1 MIVRL
6 VSTPAGRL
14 CGMGRPDART
24 GPSSL
29 WAVPRRMSTGVVD
42 GYAMSSAV
50 EGYPETASVLL
61 YWLPL
66 GAGGHSVRWNG
77 RVFEAIVAR
86 HERRAVQ
93 DLYHAALEIHLGADR
108 FVVEMG
114 PAWGAEAAD
123 RGVVLEGPVGLRWL
137 GRSAFFRY
145 EVRRWR
151 MGVITDVAEAVASP
165 QRVSQDVVRARRLLE
180 LVPQV
185 PAVTW
190 GRDELQ
196 TGEMWNSNSL
206 IAWLL
211 ASSDHGVGPLGPPL
225 HGRAPGWRAGLVL
238 AARQAKPAAAAVG
251 SGA

>member
-1 MIVRL
+1 M
-6 VSTPAGRL
+6 
-14 CGMGRPDART
+14 
-24 GPSSL
+24 
-29 WAVPRRMSTGVVD
+29 VD
-42 GYAMSSAV
+42 GNAMSSAV
-50 EGYPETASVLL
+50 RGNPETASVLL

-77 RVFEAIVAR
+77 RVFETFVAR

-93 DLYHAALEIHLGADR
+93 DLYHSALEIHLGGDR

-114 PAWGAEAAD
+114 PAWGTEAAD
-123 RGVVLEGPVGLRWL
+123 RGVVREGPVGFRWL

-145 EVRRWR
+145 EVRRWHL
-151 MGVITDVAEAVASP
+151 GVITDMAEAVASP

-180 LVPQV
+180 LVPCV

-211 ASSDHGVGPLGPPL
+211 ARTGHEMGPVGPPL
-225 HGRAPGWRAGLVL
+225 HGRAPGWRAGLLL
-238 AARQAKPAAAAVG
+238 AARQMEPAPVAVE
-251 SGA
+251 S